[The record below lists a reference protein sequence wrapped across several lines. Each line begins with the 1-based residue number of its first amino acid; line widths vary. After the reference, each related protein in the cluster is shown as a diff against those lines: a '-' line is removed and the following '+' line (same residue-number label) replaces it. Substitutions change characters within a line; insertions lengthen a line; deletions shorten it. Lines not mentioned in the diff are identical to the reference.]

1 MEHKKYLILW
11 SLLPLLLLSSGCSIV
26 PREKEVI
33 VQTVEVEK
41 RIPLQT
47 NPKQLQFN
55 DVYWHVVTEA
65 NFDEFIE
72 KFKKENG
79 NAWVFYAISVRSYES
94 MALNMAELKRYIE
107 QQKQIIIYY
116 EEAVKPKEPSVEVSE
131 EVEKEKSNFLEKI
144 YDKVKPKKE
153 EIKEVTDGTVQ

>member
-11 SLLPLLLLSSGCSIV
+11 SLLPLLLLSSGCSII

-41 RIPLQT
+41 KIPLQAD
-47 NPKQLQFN
+47 PKQLQFN
-55 DVYWHVVTEA
+55 DAYWHVVTEA

-72 KFKKENG
+72 KFKKEHG
-79 NAWVFYAISVRSYES
+79 EAWVFYAVSVRSYES
-94 MALNMAELKRYIE
+94 MALNLAELKRYIE
-107 QQKQIIIYY
+107 QQKQIIVYY
-116 EEAVKPKEPSVEVSE
+116 EEAIKPKQPSVEVSE
-131 EVEKEKSNFLEKI
+131 EVEKQKSNFLEKI

-153 EIKEVTDGTVQ
+153 EVTDGTVQ